1 MNKIRQNASVQ
12 WRSAKQDLRE
22 AITEEWQ
29 IAPGSLQLAAFC
41 DDVLDLER
49 DSERL
54 LQRAEQLF
62 KRSQQ

>member
-1 MNKIRQNASVQ
+1 MQLL
-12 WRSAKQDLRE
+12 SAKQELRE

-29 IAPGSLQLAAFC
+29 LAPGTLQLAAFC
-41 DDVLDLER
+41 DDVSDLER

-54 LQRAEQLF
+54 LQRAEQFF